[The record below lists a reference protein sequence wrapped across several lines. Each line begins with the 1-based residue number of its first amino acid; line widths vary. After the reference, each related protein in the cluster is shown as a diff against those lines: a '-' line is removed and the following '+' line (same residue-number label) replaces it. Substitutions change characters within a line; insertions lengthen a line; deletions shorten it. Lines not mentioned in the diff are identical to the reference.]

1 MEKFHVCMKSR
12 YCSPVSPILRV
23 VEPLDLKAHN
33 SEKPIH
39 TIKQSRNC
47 PLKRD
52 SGLVVEM
59 KSEHIRKGN
68 EGRNLFGRKFCVL
81 KEEIADVY
89 LLIVFGLHL
98 Q

>member
-1 MEKFHVCMKSR
+1 MKSE
-12 YCSPVSPILRV
+12 YCTTVSPFLRIG
-23 VEPLDLKAHN
+23 ETIDLNTHN

-47 PLKRD
+47 PMNRD